1 MRFKDQHIDI
11 FARFVYP
18 ITYIVVRPPPRL
30 ESSTGHS
37 PPALPSPI
45 YPPSTRPV
53 PTVQADS

>member
-45 YPPSTRPV
+45 YP
-53 PTVQADS
+53 